1 MQLFPPQ
8 LRVLT
13 LLNEVALIGEVEK
26 LRRHPLPL
34 ERGPVKPDIGKPY
47 LRATTSLQP
56 LALLEI
62 KPGAE
67 PSEPGHSIEPDAGSI
82 SLRWWRRRESNPR
95 PKMLPRGRLLAY
107 PVVFVAEPE
116 F

>member
-34 ERGPVKPDIGKPY
+34 ERGPVTPDIGKPY
-47 LRATTSLQP
+47 LRATTSLQA

-62 KPGAE
+62 KPGSE
-67 PSEPGHSIEPDAGSI
+67 PSEPGHSIEPDDGSN
-82 SLRWWRRRESNPR
+82 SLRWWTLSQRIRTTP
-95 PKMLPRGRLLAY
+95 LLSSS
-107 PVVFVAEPE
+107 PAEMPMP
-116 F
+116 